1 MGLVQPVLK
10 GRLRGNAVGL
20 VQLFGDVPCPDILA
34 RRLLLAVLSDFFE
47 TGHHY
52 LLHLARWRD
61 EVWINGTTDQVEA
74 LDKQI
79 REYHVHQQIP
89 WRKKLDFLFS
99 QAGYEKYGIDIT
111 AFWAATL
118 LQLVTLEQ
126 YWEDIVLGYK
136 PKNPSLRPGFHADED
151 VYSTEWLEDFR
162 PGWSEELLAA
172 LPCTESVE
180 EEAHAYRETEPAEHV
195 ADVTAD
201 TADAADPWVH

>member
-1 MGLVQPVLK
+1 M
-10 GRLRGNAVGL
+10 GL

-34 RRLLLAVLSDFFE
+34 RRLLLAVLADFLE

-52 LLHLARWRD
+52 LLHLARCRD

-74 LDKQI
+74 LDEQI

-89 WRKKLDFLFS
+89 SRKKLDYLFS
-99 QAGYEKYGIDIT
+99 QAGYEKYGVDIM
-111 AFWAATL
+111 AFWSATL

-136 PKNPSLRPGFHADED
+136 PKNPYLLPGFHADD
-151 VYSTEWLEDFR
+151 DSTEWLEDFR

-172 LPCTESVE
+172 LPGPQSRQPSLC
-180 EEAHAYRETEPAEHV
+180 
-195 ADVTAD
+195 
-201 TADAADPWVH
+201 AASTKYGASSSRGRRSQHGRRFHKRRGGTCLP